1 MSAKNEPEASWS
13 SLDAW
18 LTLAAAPGIGP
29 RTCARL
35 VARFGSPA
43 GVLAAAPGVLGEL
56 GLKPAA
62 ISALARPDRDWIAAV
77 RAWADQPDAHILA
90 RDDPRYPPLLLEIA
104 DPPTLLYVRGDP
116 RLLAE
121 PQVAIVG
128 SRNPTPAGRE
138 ITREF
143 AHRLASCGLV
153 ITSGLAAGVDGEAH
167 TGALETGKTIAVLG
181 TGPDR
186 VYPAGHRDLARR
198 IAGQGALV
206 SEFAPGQGP
215 LARNFPRRNRIIAGL
230 SLGTLVTEAASRS
243 GSLITARQAGEQGR
257 EVFAVPGSIRN
268 PLARGCHALIR
279 DGAVLVEEAAEVL
292 AVLAPQLRGHLG
304 ALPPP
309 PAAGGSAS
317 DPDPGGAGAAAGP
330 DPDYQQLFAALGFD
344 PVAPDELIRRTG
356 LPAAAVSSM
365 LLVLELGG
373 HVSSCPGGRYCRS
386 RA

>member
-1 MSAKNEPEASWS
+1 MS

-18 LTLAAAPGIGP
+18 LALAGAPGIGP

-35 VARFGSPA
+35 IERFGSPQ
-43 GVLAAAPGVLGEL
+43 GVLDAAPSALGEL

-62 ISALARPDRDWIAAV
+62 ISALKRPDRAWSDAVLGWAARPD
-77 RAWADQPDAHILA
+77 AHVLTL
-90 RDDPRYPPLLLEIA
+90 DDPRYPPLLRQLA
-104 DPPTLLYVRGDP
+104 DPPTLLYVRGEP
-116 RLLAE
+116 GLLAD

-128 SRNPTPAGRE
+128 SRNPSVTGRE

-143 AHRLASCGLV
+143 ARRLAACGLIV
-153 ITSGLAAGVDGEAH
+153 TSGLATGVDGEAH

-206 SEFAPGQGP
+206 SEFAPGEGP
-215 LARNFPRRNRIIAGL
+215 LAHHFPRRNRLIAGL
-230 SLGTLVTEAASRS
+230 SLGTLVTEAALRS

-279 DGAVLVEEAAEVL
+279 EGAALVEDAAEVL
-292 AVLAPQLRGHLG
+292 AALAPQLRGQLG
-304 ALPPP
+304 ALT
-309 PAAGGSAS
+309 AATGEVQTSAS
-317 DPDPGGAGAAAGP
+317 WP
-330 DPDYQQLFAALGFD
+330 DPDYDRLLAALGFD
-344 PVAPDELIRRTG
+344 PVAPDELTRCTG
-356 LPAAAVSSM
+356 LSAAAVSSM

-373 HVSSCPGGRYCRS
+373 HVSSCPGGRYCRA
-386 RA
+386 RT